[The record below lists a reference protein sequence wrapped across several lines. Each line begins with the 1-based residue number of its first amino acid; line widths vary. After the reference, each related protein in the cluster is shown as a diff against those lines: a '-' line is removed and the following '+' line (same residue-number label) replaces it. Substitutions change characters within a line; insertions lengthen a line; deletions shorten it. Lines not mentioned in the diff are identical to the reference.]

1 MDGLSI
7 PRLSN
12 NIEVSVFDAD
22 NYLVKHTQLEY
33 RLKINH
39 STMQMLSLVD
49 GHRSIEEIAQAL
61 SDKLQKKLDVAT
73 IYNKLYLG
81 DLANC
86 GIVETTRKIEPK
98 KADGYIWL
106 KFIILKAKNIEWLA
120 GILADLFRPSI
131 FYFLFSAM
139 LICLLA
145 VLSFFVEAQT
155 IFDRFTKA
163 ENLFL
168 FYVFLF
174 VSVFLHEMG
183 HASAC
188 KRFGAKHGDL
198 GFGFYLIFPVFYADV
213 SDSWRL
219 SRKQRIIIDL
229 AGIYMELI
237 LYTAISLVYFLTRD
251 AFLIQLV
258 FIRLLGTVTNL
269 NPFLRFDGYWA
280 LSDSINIPNLK
291 ANSDKKLKATLQW
304 LFGNA
309 SFPLKNILDCFMT
322 VYASVSWAF
331 VFVFIGG
338 TLLFNFHSIIY
349 FPKNISQ
356 FLYSTLGDLEKLD
369 GNTLKTFVYNFT
381 VPFMFYFMLF
391 SWLSKIALSF
401 KRKLLIQR
409 KTQQNFE

>member
-1 MDGLSI
+1 
-7 PRLSN
+7 
-12 NIEVSVFDAD
+12 
-22 NYLVKHTQLEY
+22 
-33 RLKINH
+33 
-39 STMQMLSLVD
+39 
-49 GHRSIEEIAQAL
+49 
-61 SDKLQKKLDVAT
+61 
-73 IYNKLYLG
+73 
-81 DLANC
+81 
-86 GIVETTRKIEPK
+86 
-98 KADGYIWL
+98 
-106 KFIILKAKNIEWLA
+106 
-120 GILADLFRPSI
+120 
-131 FYFLFSAM
+131 
-139 LICLLA
+139 
-145 VLSFFVEAQT
+145 
-155 IFDRFTKA
+155 
-163 ENLFL
+163 
-168 FYVFLF
+168 
-174 VSVFLHEMG
+174 
-183 HASAC
+183 
-188 KRFGAKHGDL
+188 
-198 GFGFYLIFPVFYADV
+198 
-213 SDSWRL
+213 
-219 SRKQRIIIDL
+219 
-229 AGIYMELI
+229 
-237 LYTAISLVYFLTRD
+237 
-251 AFLIQLV
+251 
-258 FIRLLGTVTNL
+258 L